1 MILHICLMHALGP
14 STGPLP
20 FFLLLQDFDKSHL
33 LIKTFAVPYCFTC
46 ISQGERG
53 HCDQNPRADAV
64 EQGCRQEVW
73 AWWWVC
79 HWSKVLSIIVFF
91 FIMTSCIHTMQTIFW
106 MIFKNNIR
114 GNFSQSLVQRW
125 LDETWPLGVQ
135 CAMTQG
141 RKGAF
146 DLNFHARSICTF
158 PPLNSFALT
167 AER

>member
-1 MILHICLMHALGP
+1 MHWDLAQDLCPFSFYCKILTKVTYSSKRLPSLIALHAFHRESEGTAIKIPELMQLNKGAARKFELG
-14 STGPLP
+14 GG
-20 FFLLLQDFDKSHL
+20 
-33 LIKTFAVPYCFTC
+33 FATDPRCFQ
-46 ISQGERG
+46 S
-53 HCDQNPRADAV
+53 
-64 EQGCRQEVW
+64 
-73 AWWWVC
+73 
-79 HWSKVLSIIVFF
+79 LFFF

-158 PPLNSFALT
+158 PSLISFALT
-167 AER
+167 TKW